1 MASLAEPLQG
11 GPYPD
16 PDDDNDI
23 PNDLRQIVEWAA
35 ERSVMRFTDEAER
48 DSLLPTPTEGQL
60 CVTDQGTA
68 LRVWVYANSDW
79 REVMVGSI
87 PGGRLTATGSQTI
100 PNATVTTVTL
110 GNVATLRGGMTV
122 GSNGL
127 VIPRDGWY
135 TITGSIRWTSS
146 NAGTRQMRLY
156 NNNVIMVSDGLN
168 AEGASRGITQVATVS
183 WYCEMGDEISLS
195 CYQSSGGNLDT
206 SYSTTW
212 NAPHLSVVWNGA

>member
-79 REVMVGSI
+79 REVLVGDI
-87 PGGRLTATGSQTI
+87 PGGHLAAASNQTL
-100 PNATVTTVTL
+100 PNASVTTLTM
-110 GNVATLRGGMTV
+110 GTTVALRGGMSI
-122 GSNGL
+122 GSNSL
-127 VIPRDGWY
+127 VVPRDGWY
-135 TITGSIRWTSS
+135 TITGSVRWTGNSS
-146 NAGTRQMRLY
+146 GSRQVRLNLNGTPVMSDVVTTMSSSAFAHSVSLSTYCEAG
-156 NNNVIMVSDGLN
+156 D
-168 AEGASRGITQVATVS
+168 EFTVS
-183 WYCEMGDEISLS
+183 A
-195 CYQSSGGNLDT
+195 YQSSGGDLNT
-206 SYSTTW
+206 SVNFGS
-212 NAPHLSVVWNGA
+212 PHLSVVWNGA